1 MTLSTF
7 SFPTTIRFGPGAV
20 AQLPVELTRLGIR
33 CPLLVTDAGLARTPI
48 FTRVAALISPDR
60 PPSVFTHVSPNP
72 TEQNVLDGVEAYQRD
87 LCDGI
92 VGLGGGS
99 ALDAAKA
106 IRLKVTHPE
115 PLASYDD
122 LLDGGSRITSGLPPF
137 IAIATTSGT
146 GSEVSRSTV
155 ITITQTNRKTVIFSP
170 NLIPTVAIADPEL
183 TLALPEHITAGTGMD
198 AFTHNVEAYI
208 SVGYHPICD
217 AIAFSGAKLA
227 WDNLPKVIVDP
238 SDIEARSNMMMSSMM
253 GAIAFQKG
261 LGATHSLAHPLSSDF
276 AMHHGTANAVMLPY
290 VLEFNRDAVRDRLSQ
305 LAGQFG
311 YDDVAEAVR
320 ELNRRIGI
328 PARLREYGVSDSSL
342 EALAD
347 KAIQDGCHQLN
358 PRPCTRAD
366 LLALYREAY

>member
-7 SFPTTIRFGPGAV
+7 AFPTTIRFGPGALNE
-20 AQLPVELTRLGIR
+20 LPAELERLDIQR
-33 CPLLVTDAGLARTPI
+33 PLLVTDGGLARTPI
-48 FTRVAALISPDR
+48 FERTRQLMPRAA
-60 PPSVFTHVSPNP
+60 VFTNVAPNP
-72 TEQNVLDGVEAYQRD
+72 TEQNVLDGVDVYRSN

-99 ALDAAKA
+99 PLDAAKA
-106 IRLKVTHPE
+106 IRLKVTHRQ
-115 PLASYDD
+115 PLAVYDD
-122 LLDGGSRITSGLPPF
+122 LLDGGRLITADVPPY

-146 GSEVSRSTV
+146 GSEVSRSAV
-155 ITITQTNRKTVIFSP
+155 ITITKTNRKTVIFSP
-170 NLIPTVAIADPEL
+170 FLIPSVAIGDPEL
-183 TLALPEHITAGTGMD
+183 TLALPAHITAGTGMD

-208 SVGYHPICD
+208 SLGYHPICD
-217 AIAFSGAKLA
+217 AVAFGGAKLA
-227 WDNLPKVIVDP
+227 WDNLPKVMVDP
-238 SDIEARSNMMMSSMM
+238 ADIEARSNMMMSSMM

-290 VLEFNRDAVRDRLSQ
+290 VLDFNRAAVSDRLQQ
-305 LAGQFG
+305 LAAQFG

-328 PARLREYGVSDSSL
+328 PSRLREFGVSETSL
-342 EALAD
+342 ESLAD

-358 PRPCTRAD
+358 PRPCTRDD
-366 LLALYREAY
+366 LRDLYRQAY

>member
-1 MTLSTF
+1 MSITTF
-7 SFPTTIRFGPGAV
+7 AFPTTVRFGPGAV
-20 AQLPVELTRLGIR
+20 NELPAELERRGIR
-33 CPLLVTDAGLARTPI
+33 RPLLVTDGGLARTPLYE
-48 FTRVAALISPDR
+48 RVARLAPYAV
-60 PPSVFTHVSPNP
+60 PFTSVAPNP
-72 TEQNVLDGVEAYQRD
+72 TEQNVLDGVEAYRQN

-99 ALDAAKA
+99 PLDAAKA
-106 IRLKVTHPE
+106 IRLKITHE
-115 PLASYDD
+115 LPLAEYDD
-122 LLDGGSRITSGLPPF
+122 LLDGGSLIRPDLPPY

-155 ITITQTNRKTVIFSP
+155 ITITKTNRKTVIFSP
-170 NLIPTVAIADPEL
+170 HLIPTLAIGDPEL
-183 TLALPEHITAGTGMD
+183 TLALPGHITAGTGMD

-208 SVGYHPICD
+208 SLGYHPICD
-217 AIAFSGAKLA
+217 AVALGGAKLA
-227 WDNLPKVIVDP
+227 WDNLPTVMNDP
-238 SDIEARSNMMMSSMM
+238 ADLEARSNMMVASMM

-290 VLEFNRDAVRDRLSQ
+290 VLEFNREAARERLDT
-305 LAGQFG
+305 LAAQFG

-328 PARLREYGVSDSSL
+328 PARLRECGVAESAL
-342 EALAD
+342 ETLAG

-358 PRPCTRAD
+358 PRPCTRED
-366 LLALYREAY
+366 LLELYRQAY